1 MRTGMAINPED
12 DFVEALEEVP
22 DEFDFVEV
30 AIGEMEK
37 EPSGVDVEAWREGL
51 EGKGLDLVIHL
62 PFRQPLATTVEEYNR
77 AKVEYIRGL
86 LDLCQELG
94 AEKAVLHSNTR
105 YGEEKEDVRDTLRN
119 QIELIDTAAG
129 ERGVEIV
136 VENIPFEDTR
146 IADLVEFGELVRDS
160 GASVCLDTGHAFAEA
175 GQEELEEFA
184 GEFSGIISHLHVQ
197 DSRGG
202 DDHIAVGHGDI
213 DFESFAR
220 ALGDFTGTACFEIF
234 SPDYDYHQL
243 SREKFLQHF

>member
-1 MRTGMAINPED
+1 MKTGMAINPED
-12 DFVEALEEVP
+12 DFLDRLDEVP

-51 EGKGLDLVIHL
+51 EEKGLDLVIHL

-77 AKVEYIRGL
+77 AKVEYIREL
-86 LDLCQELG
+86 LELCEELG
-94 AEKAVLHSNTR
+94 AEKAVLHANTR
-105 YGEEKEDVRDTLRN
+105 YGEEKEDVRETLRS
-119 QIELIDTAAG
+119 QIELIDTAAE
-129 ERGVEIV
+129 ERGVELV

-146 IADLVEFGELVRDS
+146 IADLKEFGELMQEA
-160 GASVCLDTGHAFAEA
+160 GASICLDTGHAFAEA

-184 GEFSGIISHLHVQ
+184 QEFSGLVTHLHVQ

-202 DDHIAVGHGDI
+202 DDHLAVGHGDI

-220 ALGDFTGTACFEIF
+220 ALGDFKGTACFEIF

-243 SREKFLQHF
+243 SRVKFLQNF